1 MNDTYFIPK
10 MLANQMHHLVV
21 VRGIVNDRE
30 ELCVQV
36 DTSSGG
42 SFSSVHCLFCSILI
56 AGDEGIS

>member
-1 MNDTYFIPK
+1 